1 MSRNLRADRQ
11 FVAGCAQNRV
21 VRSTTW
27 VKVSAAAL
35 LLLVAACSDGDGQG
49 TGVASTSSTSASP
62 TTVADS
68 TVDSME
74 ASTSTS
80 VAQPL
85 YDGVWSRKCIDL
97 KGTGTEPPADEY
109 EGRAF
114 GPLAPEPGLQI
125 LYPFAPPVPMYSDPI
140 SSVRRV
146 PDGVL
151 VSLQGYL
158 PSVGSQRIVAVVND
172 AGAVRWRR
180 CLSDVTGWASVLDV
194 DRGVIDL
201 EIGAD
206 DGQSSEWWAFDLLTG
221 ESHLE
226 TERSA
231 EELAA
236 AAAGQYVPSG
246 VEFDRSAAPGSA
258 TLRRVDANGAVLWQR
273 DDLFEMVG
281 EGFRVSGRQSNGSDD
296 VTVVF
301 ACVGSPVDWDAI
313 NPAQPCPFA
322 LLGVGTEDGETR
334 WQLDG
339 SFQVSL
345 IADGHAIV
353 TSRGSGGAIA
363 ELIDVFTGEVIA
375 GGVSSE
381 PDAFLEECCG
391 GYDWNRVEND
401 GAVAW
406 SIATD
411 VLNVWYPSDS
421 PGAGGQVD
429 LLGPASTPQVVA
441 RFAGMTD
448 QPVGCSQTLCW
459 QLHAAGAGFAPGEQV
474 TVSCWI
480 DRGDGWAEQPEA
492 VTATAAADGS
502 VFVEAGCHPG
512 QRAGQ
517 VKLTIDGIDSNTLT
531 S

>member
-1 MSRNLRADRQ
+1 MLDRRADRQ
-11 FVAGCAQNRV
+11 LGAGCAHNRV

-27 VKVSAAAL
+27 ARVSAAAL
-35 LLLVAACSDGDGQG
+35 LLLVAACGDGDGQG
-49 TGVASTSSTSASP
+49 TEAASTSSTNAAL

-68 TVDSME
+68 TTETTE

-80 VAQPL
+80 IAPAV
-85 YDGVWSRKCIDL
+85 YDGVWSRECVDL
-97 KGTGTEPPADEY
+97 KGTGTEPPADAY

-114 GPLAPEPGLQI
+114 GPLAPEPGMQI

-140 SSVRRV
+140 SSVSRV
-146 PDGVL
+146 PGGLL
-151 VSLQGYL
+151 VSLQGY
-158 PSVGSQRIVAVVND
+158 SEAAGNQRIMAVVD
-172 AGAVRWRR
+172 DSGSVRWRR
-180 CLSDVTGWASVLDV
+180 CLVDVTGWASVLDV

-221 ESHLE
+221 ESRHE

-258 TLRRVDANGAVLWQR
+258 TLRRVDADGAVLWQR
-273 DDLFEMVG
+273 NDLFETVG
-281 EGFRVSGRQSNGSDD
+281 EGFRVSGSQSNGSDD

-301 ACVGSPVDWDAI
+301 ACVGSPVDWDAA
-313 NPAQPCPFA
+313 NPAQPCPYA
-322 LLGVGTEDGETR
+322 LLGVGTNDGETR

-339 SFQVSL
+339 GFTVPL
-345 IADGHAIV
+345 VADGLAIITPV
-353 TSRGSGGAIA
+353 PTSGAA
-363 ELIDVFTGEVIA
+363 SQLIDVFTGEVIT
-375 GGVSSE
+375 GGMSTA

-391 GYDWNRVEND
+391 GYDFNRVEND

-406 SIATD
+406 SVATD
-411 VLNVWYPSDS
+411 ALNVWYPADLPS
-421 PGAGGQVD
+421 AGGVVD
-429 LLGPASTPQVVA
+429 LLGPAATPQVIA

-448 QPVGCSQTLCW
+448 QPADCSPNLCR

-474 TVSCWI
+474 TVNCWL
-480 DRGDGWAEQPEA
+480 DSGDGWAEQPDA
-492 VTATAAADGS
+492 VTATVSADGS

-517 VKLTIDGIDSNTLT
+517 VKLTIDGVDSNILT

>member
-1 MSRNLRADRQ
+1 MLDRRADRQ
-11 FVAGCAQNRV
+11 SVAGCAHNRV

-27 VKVSAAAL
+27 AKVSAAAL
-35 LLLVAACSDGDGQG
+35 LLLVSACGDGDGRG
-49 TGVASTSSTSASP
+49 TESASTSSTSTAP

-68 TVDSME
+68 IVETTD

-80 VAQPL
+80 IAPTA
-85 YDGVWSRKCIDL
+85 YDGVWSRECVDL
-97 KGTGTEPPADEY
+97 KGTGTEPPADAY

-114 GPLAPEPGLQI
+114 GPLAPEPGMQI
-125 LYPFAPPVPMYSDPI
+125 LYPFAPPLPSYGDPI

-146 PDGVL
+146 PGGVL
-151 VSLQGYL
+151 VSLQGY
-158 PSVGSQRIVAVVND
+158 SVAAGTQRIIAVVDD

-180 CLSDVTGWASVLDV
+180 CLVDVTGWASVLDV
-194 DRGVIDL
+194 ERGVIDV

-221 ESHLE
+221 ESQRE

-236 AAAGQYVPSG
+236 AAAGQSVPSG

-281 EGFRVSGRQSNGSDD
+281 EGFRVSGSQSNGSGE
-296 VTVVF
+296 VTIVF
-301 ACVGSPVDWDAI
+301 ACVGSPVDWNALD
-313 NPAQPCPFA
+313 PAQPCPYA
-322 LLGVGTEDGETR
+322 LLGVGTDDGETR

-339 SFQVSL
+339 SHGVPL

-353 TSRGSGGAIA
+353 TSPVPGGAGA
-363 ELIDVFTGEVIA
+363 QLIDVFTGEVIA

-411 VLNVWYPSDS
+411 ALNVWYPADL
-421 PGAGGQVD
+421 PGAGGVVD

-448 QPVGCSQTLCW
+448 QPVGCTETLCRV
-459 QLHAAGAGFAPGEQV
+459 LHAAGAGFEPGEQV
-474 TVSCWI
+474 VVSCWI
-480 DRGDGWAEQPEA
+480 DGGDGWVEQPGA
-492 VTATAAADGS
+492 VTATVSADGS
-502 VFVEAGCHPG
+502 VFVEAGCHAG
-512 QRAGQ
+512 QRVGQ
-517 VKLTIDGIDSNTLT
+517 VKLAIDDIDSNILNA
-531 S
+531 